1 MTSEQGSSNV
11 WALITG
17 ASSGIGE
24 AYAFFLAGLGHP
36 LVLTARRK
44 DRLESVANEIRTRH
58 GVDVLVRPCDL
69 TDRDAVESLI
79 TSIDVP
85 VGILINNA
93 GYAVPDF
100 FLRTQWSVERDVLE
114 VLGIVPI
121 RLAHAFAPAMLERG
135 WGRIIHV
142 SSLAAFTPVTPGGY
156 YGPAKTFLVQAARSL
171 SREVAGSGV
180 HVTALCPGFT
190 RTEFHDVLGNRE
202 SVDRMPR
209 WMWQEAGPVV
219 TAGWKA
225 VERGREVCVPG
236 VVNKTLRLIF
246 MIMPACLRRRL
257 PLSRMPGNHGQSDA
271 TASSD

>member
-1 MTSEQGSSNV
+1 MTSEQDSSSA

-24 AYAFFLAGLGHP
+24 AYAMFLAERGHP
-36 LVLTARRK
+36 LILTARREE
-44 DRLESVANEIRTRH
+44 RLESLASQIRTGH
-58 GVDVLVRPCDL
+58 GVEVLVRPCDL
-69 TDRDAVESLI
+69 TDRDAVERLI
-79 TSIDVP
+79 ESIEVP

-121 RLAHAFAPAMLERG
+121 RLSHAFAPGMIERG

-156 YGPAKTFLVQAARSL
+156 YGPTKTFLVQAARSL
-171 SREVAGSGV
+171 AREVAGTGV

-209 WMWQEAGPVV
+209 WMWQEVGPVV
-219 TAGWKA
+219 GAGWSA
-225 VERGREVCVPG
+225 VEKGKEVCVPG
-236 VVNKTLRLIF
+236 LVNKMLRLIF
-246 MIMPACLRRRL
+246 TLMPASVRRRL
-257 PLSRMPGNHGQSDA
+257 PLSRMPGNHGQDSS
-271 TASSD
+271 ASSD